1 MIHKV
6 HLPFLYLILLLFSV
20 SCIRQADSD
29 LVSFETLKTKGDHAF
44 YQKVRMDS
52 SYYYY
57 NLARESLKG
66 SKDGNQTYVLLQMA
80 TIQQHI
86 GDFFGSEETVTE
98 ALSHTKD
105 TIYKPYLYNMLAV
118 SYDKQKKID
127 DALVYFKKA
136 QATFKNDTAKAII
149 QNNIALIYREKK
161 QYHKAIALLEPLL
174 QNKYLTPKKEEMARV
189 IDNLGYT
196 QFKSGNASGY
206 ANLSRSL
213 KLRDSLQDILGS
225 MASNFHLAEYF
236 KDSDKTKSYHFAT
249 TALRLSKEID
259 SPDDELTSLKWLI
272 ESSDDADVKKYV
284 PDYIR
289 ISDSLNLARN
299 SAKNQFAKI
308 KFDSTTALK
317 NLEIEKAN
325 KALYLFLFIVAVGSA
340 VLLFFGIR
348 NRNRIKLKSITYQ
361 TETRIA
367 KTIHDELAND
377 VFQAM
382 SFAETQDLN
391 DSNKKE
397 ALLESLDNIY
407 TRTRNI
413 SQHNSE
419 IPTGPDFG
427 AALTDLLNSFNSEK
441 VNVMI
446 NNKGIDW
453 YTLSKESKITLYRVL
468 QELMVN
474 MKKHSQ
480 GSVAIIGLQDFG
492 KTIEV
497 KYSDNGQGAK
507 LTSISKKGLQNVE
520 NRIRESK
527 GTIIFDQETK
537 RGFRVTITFPK

>member
-6 HLPFLYLILLLFSV
+6 HLPFLYLLLLVFSL
-20 SCIRQADSD
+20 SCTRQAPND
-29 LVSFETLKTKGDHAF
+29 LAKFQVLKTKGEGLYEKTKF
-44 YQKVRMDS
+44 DS
-52 SYYYY
+52 AYYYY
-57 NLARESLKG
+57 NLARESLNG
-66 SKDGNQTYVLLQMA
+66 SKDENHTYVLLQMG

-105 TIYKPYLYNMLAV
+105 TIYKSYLYNMLAV
-118 SYDKQKKID
+118 SYDKQKKFD
-127 DALVYFKKA
+127 DALIYFKKA
-136 QATFKNDTAKAII
+136 QATSKNDTAKAII
-149 QNNIALIYREKK
+149 QNNVALIYREKK
-161 QYHKAIALLEPLL
+161 QYHKAIALLEPLS
-174 QNKYLTPKKEEMARV
+174 QDKYLKPKKEEVARV

-206 ANLSRSL
+206 ANLSRAL
-213 KLRDSLQDILGS
+213 QLRDSLQDVLGS
-225 MASNFHLAEYF
+225 MASNFHMAEYF
-236 KDSDKTKSYHFAT
+236 KDSDKAKAHHFAA
-249 TALRLSKEID
+249 TALQLSKKIN

-272 ESSDDADVKKYV
+272 ESSDAADAKKYV
-284 PDYIR
+284 SDYFR
-289 ISDSLNLARN
+289 IADSLNLARN
-299 SAKNQFAKI
+299 SAKNQFAKM
-308 KFDSTTALK
+308 KFDSTTAQK

-340 VLLFFGIR
+340 VLLFFWVR
-348 NRNRIKLKSITYQ
+348 NRNRIKLRSITYQ

-382 SFAETQDLN
+382 SFAETQDLKN
-391 DSNKKE
+391 SAKKE

-419 IPTGPDFG
+419 IPTGQEFG
-427 AALTDLLNSFNSEK
+427 AALTDLLNSFNSDK
-441 VNVMI
+441 INVMI
-446 NNKGIDW
+446 NNKDIDW
-453 YTLSKESKITLYRVL
+453 NTVKKESKITLYRVL

-480 GSVAIIGLQDFG
+480 GTVAVIGFQDLGKIIE
-492 KTIEV
+492 I
-497 KYSDNGQGAK
+497 KYSDNGQGAQM
-507 LTSISKKGLQNVE
+507 TSISKKGLQNVE

-527 GTIIFDQETK
+527 GAIIFDQETK
-537 RGFRVTITFPK
+537 RGFRVTITVPK